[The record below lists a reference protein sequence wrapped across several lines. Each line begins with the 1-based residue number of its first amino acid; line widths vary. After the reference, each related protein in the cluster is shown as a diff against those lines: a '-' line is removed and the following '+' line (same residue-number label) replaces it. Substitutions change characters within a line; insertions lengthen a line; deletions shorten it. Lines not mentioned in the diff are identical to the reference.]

1 MSQMPKMLV
10 AIDPDALAELK
21 AEISA
26 LRSEIRSVRMTPA
39 PEWVPAGEYAKL
51 AGVTRR
57 TVMNWISAGQIESNR
72 HGATVMVRAGQIQS
86 AQFLE
91 SR

>member
-1 MSQMPKMLV
+1 MGEMPKIMV

-26 LRSEIRSVRMTPA
+26 LRSEIRSVRMAPA
-39 PEWVPAGEYAKL
+39 PEWVPASEYAKM

-57 TVMNWISAGQIESNR
+57 TVMNWISGGQIESSR
-72 HGATVMVRAGQIQS
+72 HGATVMVRA
-86 AQFLE
+86 
-91 SR
+91 SRGA